1 MTKQTLGERASE
13 TCNHGLVSV
22 NFGAPTDNICFPV
35 LHSLESFGGDNSIV
49 VKTKLSGVK
58 VKAFVLLSSIVIM
71 LQAITTVV
79 NLAMKTTLLF
89 TNPSGNL
96 WLSVTIPVPESY

>member
-1 MTKQTLGERASE
+1 MFSSFA
-13 TCNHGLVSV
+13 
-22 NFGAPTDNICFPV
+22 F
-35 LHSLESFGGDNSIV
+35 FGGDNSMV
-49 VKTKLSGVK
+49 AKPNLLGVK
-58 VKAFVLLSSIVIM
+58 VKAFVLLSSRVIM
-71 LQAITTVV
+71 LLVIPTLV

>member
-1 MTKQTLGERASE
+1 MVAKR
-13 TCNHGLVSV
+13 
-22 NFGAPTDNICFPV
+22 
-35 LHSLESFGGDNSIV
+35 
-49 VKTKLSGVK
+49 KLLGVK
-58 VKAFVLLSSIVIM
+58 VRAFVLLSSRIIM
-71 LQAITTVV
+71 LLAIPIVV

>member
-1 MTKQTLGERASE
+1 MVAKPNL
-13 TCNHGLVSV
+13 L
-22 NFGAPTDNICFPV
+22 
-35 LHSLESFGGDNSIV
+35 
-49 VKTKLSGVK
+49 GVK
-58 VKAFVLLSSIVIM
+58 VKAFVLLSSRVIM
-71 LQAITTVV
+71 LLAIPTLV

>member
-1 MTKQTLGERASE
+1 M
-13 TCNHGLVSV
+13 
-22 NFGAPTDNICFPV
+22 
-35 LHSLESFGGDNSIV
+35 HSQVSFGGDNSIV

-79 NLAMKTTLLF
+79 NLAMKITRLF
-89 TNPSGNL
+89 KNPSGNL
-96 WLSVTIPVPESY
+96 WVSCNPFSNIILA